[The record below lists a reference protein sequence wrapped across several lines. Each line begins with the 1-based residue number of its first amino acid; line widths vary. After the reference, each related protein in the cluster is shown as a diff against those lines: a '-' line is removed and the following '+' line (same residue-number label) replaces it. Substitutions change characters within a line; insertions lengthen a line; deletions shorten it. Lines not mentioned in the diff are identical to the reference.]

1 MGKLTTIEI
10 LTNCSSFDRIHSI
23 YPQLPL
29 KFNTK
34 FENDPSSHS
43 YHRVIYRIRT
53 TCRWN
58 QERLKLKRE
67 ETQPLEGP
75 TNLSRR
81 INPIRSTKFSTT
93 RPCKRRVDRENNTV
107 AKRGWMYLDEIAS
120 SPLPLSAF
128 TRDSYSPCDDSPSFL
143 PSFLPLRASWDKFG
157 ISLDESVVVP
167 LVSKLYNVSLKKSK
181 ELMHQPSSSSSDGI
195 NFIQLETATRHV
207 FFFREEGTIPFFFL
221 SKNA

>member
-1 MGKLTTIEI
+1 MHFESRNI
-10 LTNCSSFDRIHSI
+10 LFRKTYYNWNSNQLFIVRSYSFDISSTSVEIQHEIR
-23 YPQLPL
+23 
-29 KFNTK
+29 KW
-34 FENDPSSHS
+34 SHS

-128 TRDSYSPCDDSPSFL
+128 TRDSYSPCDDGPPSFL
-143 PSFLPLRASWDKFG
+143 LSFLFEHRET
-157 ISLDESVVVP
+157 SLG
-167 LVSKLYNVSLKKSK
+167 Y
-181 ELMHQPSSSSSDGI
+181 PSTKV
-195 NFIQLETATRHV
+195 L
-207 FFFREEGTIPFFFL
+207 L
-221 SKNA
+221 SPWFQNCITFP